1 MLAEMQTIDLGDV
14 TLTQTMIMLGVVPMI
29 VVQLFRAVMECFW
42 PAGPDGIKKPLFML
56 VGIGITILI
65 FYALA
70 MKDWMMGGIII
81 GLTATGGYEFTKN
94 MGAIVKKKV
103 PNGTAATSLVLLL
116 CFLLLTSGCISSQ
129 PNPRAD
135 LVVSQKVFAA
145 TVESLTAL
153 QQAGKFR
160 AEDTEQIGIF
170 VNLGGSL
177 LDQWA
182 IAIKSDIPQPDI
194 IQSFQVVLNKLIEY
208 QITKGGDL

>member
-103 PNGTAATSLVLLL
+103 PNGNAAASLVLLL

-135 LVVSQKVFAA
+135 LVVSQKVFVA
-145 TVESLTAL
+145 TVDSLTAL
-153 QQAGKFR
+153 QQAGKFS

-194 IQSFQVVLNKLIEY
+194 IQSFQFVLNKLIEY
-208 QITKGGDL
+208 QITKGGAL